1 MTGRHVPTF
10 PNAHFLWINHK
21 GTAMPMNL
29 YTNKDF
35 TLDKTSGEAQKL
47 FGDLQ
52 GAEKAPKLRI
62 KINDKAE
69 VAFTVTDADP
79 DPGRNFSAE
88 AEARYIDGNIFNS
101 ATWPDEQN
109 DIIIGHINWKK
120 EGRQQLFLM
129 WARVDPT
136 DSTKVKLGF
145 FFFANAVRFSCG
157 DGSMSLS
164 DVGQVD
170 GGGSATGPH

>member
-1 MTGRHVPTF
+1 
-10 PNAHFLWINHK
+10 
-21 GTAMPMNL
+21 MPMNL